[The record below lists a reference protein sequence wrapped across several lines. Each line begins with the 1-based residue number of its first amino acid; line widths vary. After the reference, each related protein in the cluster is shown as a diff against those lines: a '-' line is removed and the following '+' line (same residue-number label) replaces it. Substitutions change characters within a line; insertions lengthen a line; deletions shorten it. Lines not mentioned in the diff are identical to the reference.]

1 MPAFTGFR
9 PGIAVLVLKA
19 VHQDQY
25 RPPIPKHPLAM
36 ANPDGVWYDRV
47 AHLPSFAAPDVAEW
61 VARWHAEPGVRV
73 LVAFTSGTVAGQC
86 EPAADAVYT
95 IEVRTGDVGKVRRTA
110 RDDLR
115 EHLRTVPYARYD
127 HLITDPVERAIARNA
142 LLRAAGVN
150 TDPLAPIVLDQERYE
165 RAYRALA

>member
-25 RPPIPKHPLAM
+25 RPPTPKHPLAM

-47 AHLPSFAAPDVAEW
+47 AHLPSFTAPDVAAW

-73 LVAFTSGTVAGQC
+73 LVAFTSGDAAGQC
-86 EPAADAVYT
+86 EPAADARYV
-95 IEVRTGDVGKVRRTA
+95 IEVRTGDVGPVRRTG

-115 EHLRTVPYARYD
+115 EYLKTVPYARYD
-127 HLITDPVERAIARNA
+127 HLVVDPAARAVARDM
-142 LLRAAGVN
+142 LLRDAGVN
-150 TDPLAPIVLDQERYE
+150 TDPLAPIVLDKGRYE
-165 RAYRALA
+165 RARRALA

>member
-25 RPPIPKHPLAM
+25 RPPTPKHPLAM

-47 AHLPSFAAPDVAEW
+47 AHLPSFAALDVVAW
-61 VARWHAEPGVRV
+61 VARWHAKPGVRV
-73 LVAFTSGTVAGQC
+73 LVAFSNGTVAGQC
-86 EPAADAVYT
+86 EPAAEAMYV
-95 IEVRTGDVGKVRRTA
+95 IEVRTGDVGPVRRTA
-110 RDDLR
+110 RGDLR
-115 EHLRTVPYARYD
+115 EYLQTVPYARYD
-127 HLITDPVERAIARNA
+127 HLVVDPAARAVARDM

-150 TDPLAPIVLDQERYE
+150 TDPLAPLVLDKERYE
-165 RAYRALA
+165 RACEALA